1 MNWNPF
7 KPFGRERT
15 EVADILERV
24 LAGSMDCREWDD
36 FISIP
41 MKGAPELD
49 SVRSACEALADQEK
63 IEESGTMSH
72 SESAR
77 ERIRAL
83 LSKLKENSNRSL
95 QPTPPSRRV

>member
-41 MKGAPELD
+41 MKGAPEL
-49 SVRSACEALADQEK
+49 
-63 IEESGTMSH
+63 
-72 SESAR
+72 
-77 ERIRAL
+77 ERFNFLCRQKSLPFQPLYAMQ
-83 LSKLKENSNRSL
+83 SKVL
-95 QPTPPSRRV
+95 